1 MAKAK
6 NLNDK
11 NKINPEELEDYE
23 EGYISPAEA
32 LEIFAT
38 ADYKETVTIGNDAIV
53 DNAINYLIN
62 IAKTRDDKSI
72 TEKEYTEAVNMAI
85 EALEQE
91 PCEDCIRRQ
100 AVLDY
105 IYNDLGLG
113 DEENGKDV
121 ERHIEL
127 ERSYRFVKSLPPV
140 SPQPKIEL
148 DC

>member
-1 MAKAK
+1 MTTIDEAKI
-6 NLNDK
+6 
-11 NKINPEELEDYE
+11 KIGELACYARTKGWDE
-23 EGYISPAEA
+23 
-32 LEIFAT
+32 
-38 ADYKETVTIGNDAIV
+38 
-53 DNAINYLIN
+53 
-62 IAKTRDDKSI
+62 
-72 TEKEYTEAVNMAI
+72 EYTEAVNMAI